1 MLQRILY
8 NICNSL
14 KNIVQKV
21 KDIMGEYSKKLHI
34 RKNGTIEDIT
44 LYTNSDVS
52 NNTIKVRDGSTIC
65 YVPIG
70 ATDDSNASSLRV
82 RKNGTTYAVLKQ
94 NYPTGSVTYTTN
106 VLPEKPAKKNGQHN
120 HQSKTY
126 QLSLPAGTKKIQVLC
141 YADGYG
147 GNTKTVD
154 VSGVSN
160 IYIVVSRND
169 ERIDGADY
177 YCTYVTVYKNSTDD
191 KNNVIGKTDN
201 DDGQCRA
208 TISWSPAI
216 NNS

>member
-1 MLQRILY
+1 MSQ
-8 NICNSL
+8 
-14 KNIVQKV
+14 
-21 KDIMGEYSKKLHI
+21 YSKKLHV
-34 RKNGTIEDIT
+34 RKSGSVQDIN
-44 LYTNSDVS
+44 LYTTTSDIS
-52 NNTIKVRDGSTIC
+52 SGQYLRLRDGSTLL
-65 YVPIG
+65 YAALG
-70 ATDDSNASSLRV
+70 STTDSSASSLRV
-82 RKNGTTYAVLKQ
+82 RKSGTIYAVLKE